1 MPTGR
6 TIYIVDDDAAVRR
19 SLEGLLHSAGFA
31 TDSYASTNTFLAA
44 AAKLSPGCI
53 LLNVRMPGLDGIE
66 LQARLR
72 SSGIT
77 LPVVMMDGQADV
89 RTAVRAI
96 KGGAIDFIEKPFNDA
111 ALLRAIEAGLST
123 DTDRELEEAIERIAR
138 LSRREREVLEGLI
151 AGKPNKTIAYELGL
165 SVRTAEVH
173 RARMMGRLG
182 VRTLAEAIRLAVLL
196 QVLRPSG
203 LLRSA

>member
-1 MPTGR
+1 
-6 TIYIVDDDAAVRR
+6 
-19 SLEGLLHSAGFA
+19 
-31 TDSYASTNTFLAA
+31 
-44 AAKLSPGCI
+44 
-53 LLNVRMPGLDGIE
+53 
-66 LQARLR
+66 
-72 SSGIT
+72 
-77 LPVVMMDGQADV
+77 
-89 RTAVRAI
+89 
-96 KGGAIDFIEKPFNDA
+96 
-111 ALLRAIEAGLST
+111 LLRAIEAGLST
-123 DTDRELEEAIERIAR
+123 DIDRELEEAIERIAR

-182 VRTLAEAIRLAVLL
+182 VRTLAEAIRLAVLS

>member
-6 TIYIVDDDAAVRR
+6 TIYIVDDDAAVQR
-19 SLEGLLHSAGFA
+19 SLELSLRSAGFA
-31 TDSYASTNTFLAA
+31 TESYASTKTFLAA

-53 LLNVRMPGLDGIE
+53 LLNVRMRGLDGIE

-77 LPVVMMDGQADV
+77 LPVVMMDVQADV
-89 RTAVRAI
+89 RTVVRAI
-96 KGGAIDFIEKPFNDA
+96 KGGAIDFIEKPIDDA

-123 DTDRELEEAIERIAR
+123 GADREVEEAVERIAR

-182 VRTLAEAIRLAVLL
+182 VRTLAEAIRLAVLS